1 MTYVPP
7 SGMIFYTSI
16 PRKRKA
22 PLNLMDPPS
31 LKFEDPKKIL
41 PPLRRG
47 GAETMVLILNS
58 LNFTCINLKLKVI
71 AGMEKDDE
79 N

>member
-1 MTYVPP
+1 
-7 SGMIFYTSI
+7 
-16 PRKRKA
+16 
-22 PLNLMDPPS
+22 MDPPS
-31 LKFEDPKKIL
+31 LKFEDQKKFL

-47 GAETMVLILNS
+47 RGGAETMELILNS